1 MVLKGRREIFT
12 DAKEITEAN
21 ICEVM
26 NKAFSIHLQNASEIK
41 YLQEY
46 ERGVQPILHRVK
58 DVRPEIN
65 YRVVENHAAE
75 ITAFKVGYVF
85 GSPITFVQRA
95 SKDASGNNGDI
106 DDTKISI
113 LNEMMFEEGK
123 ATQDQILGKDLA
135 VTGLGYRI
143 VLPKKTVTGVSVFD
157 MLRLSPNNAFVIKFN
172 DIYKKSAVGVSYVTL
187 TDGTV
192 IAGAYTDKYYF
203 ELEGARTGS
212 FHITKKEANLIGL
225 VPIIEY
231 RYDEE
236 RMCCFE
242 RVISL
247 LEALNLATSDRLNG
261 LAQFVQSIL
270 WMNNCEVDTKQMEE
284 LKDKLGLL
292 TKSEPGNPASVQY
305 LTATLDQSQT
315 QTLVDYLHE
324 QILQIAGVPGREQS
338 TGGNTGQ
345 AIMLSNG
352 WQIAENHA
360 RSTVQTFIASE
371 FEMLKVVLKILT
383 LQAETPAE
391 INSLKLSDIDIK
403 FARNRTDSLLVKTQ
417 GLLNQLQAGIHP
429 LIAISNCDLYSDPQS
444 VWNDSKD
451 YMGKWLYDAEGEDED
466 DEETVPEIKQSG
478 GEDNQETKP
487 SVSP

>member
-1 MVLKGRREIFT
+1 MTLKGRREIFT
-12 DAKEITEAN
+12 DVIEITKEN

-26 NKAFSIHLQNASEIK
+26 NEAFSVHSLNASEIK

-46 ERGVQPILHRVK
+46 EKGVQPILNRVK

-65 YRVVENHAAE
+65 NKIVENHAAE

-95 SKDASGNNGDI
+95 SKDIAGSDGNM
-106 DDTKISI
+106 DDEKISI

-123 ATQDQILGKDLA
+123 ITQDQALGKDLA
-135 VTGLGYRI
+135 TTGLGYRI
-143 VLPKKTVTGVSVFD
+143 VLPKKEITGVSVFD
-157 MLRLSPNNAFVIKFN
+157 MLRLNPNNAFVIKFN
-172 DIYKKSAVGVSYVTL
+172 DIYKRTAVGVSYVTL
-187 TDGTV
+187 KDGT
-192 IAGAYTDKYYF
+192 IRAGAYTDRSYF
-203 ELEGARTGS
+203 ELEGSKTGS
-212 FHITKKEANLIGL
+212 FKLISEEQNMIGL

-242 RVISL
+242 RVVSL
-247 LEALNLATSDRLNG
+247 LDALNLATSDRLNG

-270 WMNNCEVDTKQMEE
+270 WLNNVDIDEE
-284 LKDKLGLL
+284 QAKDLKDKLGLR

-315 QTLVDYLHE
+315 QTLIDYLYE

-371 FEMLKVVLKILT
+371 LEMLKVVLRIFA
-383 LQAETPAE
+383 LQAETPDE
-391 INSLKLSDIDIK
+391 VTDLKISDIDVK

-417 GLLNQLQAGIHP
+417 GLNNMLQAGIHP
-429 LIAISNCDLYSDPQS
+429 LIAIANCDLFSDPQS

-451 YMGKWLYDAEGEDED
+451 YMGKWLYDAEGD
-466 DEETVPEIKQSG
+466 DIDAEETVSEIEQSG
-478 GEDNQETKP
+478 GEDNQEIEPTIQA
-487 SVSP
+487 